1 MSVVKY
7 AKVRVSVEL
16 LRLMMQG
23 RAPGYTGEPETETTA
38 PEDLVVLGVEQPPHA
53 IGAWFYALVE
63 STTFKP
69 VPVGAEIPEIEILI
83 TRRPPADS

>member
-1 MSVVKY
+1 MPVVKY

-23 RAPGYTGEPETETTA
+23 QTPGMPDAETNAPD
-38 PEDLVVLGVEQPPHA
+38 DLVVLGVEQPPHA

-63 STTFKP
+63 SASFRP
-69 VPVGAEIPEIEILI
+69 VPVGADIPEVDILI
-83 TRRPPADS
+83 TRRRRRPADN